1 MIVTELYNGQGLG
14 NQLWCYVVT
23 RVIAADNNFDFG
35 IISPEK
41 FKGNNMLNLDFGK
54 QVIGGKSPEGGP
66 PTVLPNGISA
76 YYREKHEVH
85 PYFKCDISPLDLNLV
100 NVCDN
105 TKIEGVM
112 QSVGYINHRKYD
124 IIKWLQIKNEITHT
138 DTHLNENTCII
149 HIRGGDFRGV
159 SDTILPKNYFINSMG
174 KIKSINKNVEF
185 AIVTDDVQY
194 AMSILPD
201 VKIIGSSEFSAE
213 DSFKASHH
221 LGGPIEYDYSII
233 NKARYLILSNSSFSW
248 WAAYTNVDL
257 QFLIAPKYWAKH
269 NISNGFWSTGDIITP
284 GWNYINKEGVLFGY
298 EDCKKEF
305 EEYKNNLKNE

>member
-23 RVIAADNNFDFG
+23 RVIAADNNYDFG

-41 FKGNNMLNLDFGK
+41 FKGNNILNLDFGK
-54 QVIGGKSPEGGP
+54 QVVGGESPEGGP
-66 PTVLPNGISA
+66 PTSLPDGINV
-76 YYREKHEVH
+76 YYREKHKEH
-85 PYFKCDISPLDLNLV
+85 PHFRCDISPLDLGLV

-112 QSVGYINHRKYD
+112 QSVGYINHRKSD
-124 IIKWLQIKNEITHT
+124 ILKWLQIKDDN
-138 DTHLNENTCII
+138 THLSENTCII
-149 HIRGGDFRGV
+149 HVRGGDFRGV
-159 SDTILPKNYFINSMG
+159 SETILPKSYFVNSME
-174 KIKSINKNVEF
+174 KIKLVNKDVEF

-194 AMSILPD
+194 ARNILPD
-201 VKIIGSSEFSAE
+201 IKIIGSSNLGAE

-221 LGGPIEYDYSII
+221 LGGPIEHDYSII

-248 WAAYTNVDL
+248 WAAYTNTDL

-269 NISNGFWSTGDIITP
+269 NISNGFWSTEDIMTP
-284 GWNYINKEGVLFGY
+284 GWNYVDKEGNLFSY
-298 EDCKKEF
+298 EDCRKEF
-305 EEYKNNLKNE
+305 NEYKNGLNNE